1 MTRPVRAWPEC
12 RARGRI
18 GGSVPRLPQLTVA
31 VILVCALWPSLGA
44 ARGDAGPRLSGH
56 TIATSLHLG
65 RRAGRGAMLQLGSGE
80 RSPHGSA
87 AVRRLQRGLR
97 RAGYAPGPVD
107 GRYGPL
113 TAAAVERFQANH
125 ALQVDGIV
133 GPATRHALRTVPPL
147 RLGAGQFSAHGSPA
161 VARLQRLLR
170 HAGFSP
176 GPIDGRLGPRTEQA
190 IVAFQ
195 RARHLTV
202 DGFVG
207 PMTGRALRVGQR
219 VPGRPARPRGQRRDR
234 PSRSAPVTRAPGR
247 SLNRRP
253 AGLTAPAAPGLPM
266 FWILI
271 GLTAIGLIPVVGSY
285 YQRPIAARVRRLTRG
300 VNEMRK
306 RSAATSLPGPAPVK
320 FVLYGDN
327 GRGYYWTIVAANGD
341 ILARSGS
348 FASYEEANDAAYAVH
363 RGAAAA
369 SFEIRSDG
377 SPGAGLPA
385 PGGAVTA
392 RDRPQVNPA
401 GNRPQVNPA
410 GNRPQVT
417 PARDRLQVN
426 PAPDRPQ
433 VNPGRGESARPRWA
447 RGMSWPAVSR
457 PWPSGFS
464 ITPRGRRR

>member
-44 ARGDAGPRLSGH
+44 ARGH

-65 RRAGRGAMLQLGSGE
+65 PRAGRGAVLELGSGE

-113 TAAAVERFQANH
+113 TGAAVERFQANH

-133 GPATRHALRTVPPL
+133 GPATRQSLRRVPRL

-176 GPIDGRLGPRTEQA
+176 GPIDGRLGPRTEHA

-195 RARHLTV
+195 RARHLPV
-202 DGFVG
+202 DGVAG
-207 PMTGRALRVGQR
+207 PVTGRALRVGQP
-219 VPGRPARPRGQRRDR
+219 VPSRPARPRGQRRPQ
-234 PSRSAPVTRAPGR
+234 PSRSAPVTHAPGR
-247 SLNRRP
+247 SLNPRP

-266 FWILI
+266 IWILI
-271 GLTAIGLIPVVGSY
+271 GLGAIGLTAVAGSY
-285 YQRPIAARVRRLTRG
+285 YQRPITARVGRLTRG
-300 VNEMRK
+300 VSEMRK
-306 RSAATSLPGPAPVK
+306 RSAAHSLPGPAPVT
-320 FVLYGDN
+320 FVLYDDN
-327 GRGYYWTIVAANGD
+327 GGGYYWTIVAANGD
-341 ILARSGS
+341 VLARSGS

-369 SFEIRSDG
+369 SFENRSDG

-385 PGGAVTA
+385 PGGAVTPRDPPQVNPA
-392 RDRPQVNPA
+392 RDRPQVNP
-401 GNRPQVNPA
+401 V
-410 GNRPQVT
+410 
-417 PARDRLQVN
+417 
-426 PAPDRPQ
+426 PDRPQ
-433 VNPGRGESARPRWA
+433 VNPGRGESAGPRWI

-464 ITPRGRRR
+464 ITPGGRRR